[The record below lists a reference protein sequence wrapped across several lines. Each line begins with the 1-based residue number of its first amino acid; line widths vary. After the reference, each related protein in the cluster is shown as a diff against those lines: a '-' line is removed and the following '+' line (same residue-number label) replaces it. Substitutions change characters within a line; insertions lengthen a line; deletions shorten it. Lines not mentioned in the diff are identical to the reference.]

1 METTKRATEN
11 TESPWDPLKNRLF
24 RSLWLATFISN
35 LGSWMHQVAD
45 GWLMATLSSDPFLVS
60 LIQVLTTLPLF
71 VLALPAGTLADLVDR
86 RRYLLFTQSWMLLA
100 SATMAVFTWC
110 NWMTP
115 ELLLLCTFVMSLGV
129 ALNSPGWHSVTP
141 EIVSREELP
150 GAVALNGMALNCARA
165 LGPAIA
171 GVILLYFGPAV
182 AFFLN
187 SLSFLAVLT
196 VLTRWKREKRVDNAP
211 PEGFVPAMKVGVR
224 HVRHSPWLRTVL
236 VRTPLFLLSTSALWA
251 LLPVLC
257 HHVYNYGPKQ
267 YGFILAIFGF
277 GAVIGAVKILPP
289 LRARLGIDQVVTPF
303 WLLFALCLVGLGQA
317 ESLSFVLFCM
327 FLAGISWLCVLSNFH
342 FVVQSSAPPW
352 VQGRAMS
359 IYLLLFF
366 GAATVGSATWGYIA
380 KVFGPRNAFLIA
392 GITLALGALS
402 RLIAPLNSAQNRN
415 LTPSKAWPDPDV
427 ASAVPLDHGPI
438 MVVVEYL
445 IDLQDAPAFRQALE
459 RLRVFRYQNGVLQWG
474 FFLDIGDPRKYREVY
489 FEESWGAHLRHHER
503 VTAFET
509 EVAAEVY
516 TFHRGEGMP
525 PVYHY
530 AMCDQGF
537 PLQGPNGGLI
547 KTPPRQY
554 ATDSRGV
561 PLWFLDDFPDRETV
575 HSVNWE
581 NTRFEGR

>member
-1 METTKRATEN
+1 MSRADRAEEGG
-11 TESPWDPLKNRLF
+11 ESPWEPLKNPLF
-24 RSLWLATFISN
+24 RSLWIATFVSN

-45 GWLMATLSSDPFLVS
+45 GWLMSTLSPDPFLVS

-100 SATMAVFTWC
+100 SGLMALFTWFD
-110 NWMTP
+110 WMTP
-115 ELLLLCTFVMSLGV
+115 ELLLLCTFVMALGV

-165 LGPAIA
+165 LGPALA
-171 GVILLYFGPAV
+171 GLILLYFGPAV
-182 AFFLN
+182 AFLLN
-187 SLSFLAVLT
+187 SFSFLAVLS
-196 VLTRWKREKRVDNAP
+196 VLIRWKRERRVDSAP
-211 PEGFVPAMKVGVR
+211 REGFVPAMRVGVR

-236 VRTPLFLLSTSALWA
+236 VRAPLFLLSTSALWA

-257 HHVYNYGPKQ
+257 HRVYHYGPKE
-267 YGFILAIFGF
+267 YGIVLAVFGF
-277 GAVIGAVKILPP
+277 GAVLGAVKVLPP
-289 LRARLGIDQVVTPF
+289 LRAKLGIDQVVTPF
-303 WLLFALCLVGLGQA
+303 WLLFALCLAGLGQ
-317 ESLSFVLFCM
+317 SGNLSFVLLCM
-327 FLAGISWLCVLSNFH
+327 LVAGISWLCVLSNFH

-366 GAATVGSATWGYIA
+366 GAATVGSATWGYVA
-380 KVFGPRNAFLIA
+380 KIFGPRNAFLAA
-392 GITLALGALS
+392 GCTLALAALS

-415 LTPSKAWPDPDV
+415 LTPSGAWPDPEV
-427 ASAVPLDHGPI
+427 ASEIPLEHGPI

-445 IDLQDAPAFRQALE
+445 IDLEDAPAFRQALE

-474 FFLDIGDPRKYREVY
+474 FFLDIGDPRQYREVY
-489 FEESWGAHLRHHER
+489 FEESWGAHLRHHGR

-509 EVAAEVY
+509 EVASEVY
-516 TFHRGEGMP
+516 AFHRGEGMP

-530 AMCDQGF
+530 AVCNQEFPQQGMS
-537 PLQGPNGGLI
+537 GLL
-547 KTPPRQY
+547 KTPPRRY
-554 ATDSRGV
+554 DTDSRGI
-561 PLWFLDDFPDRETV
+561 PLWFLDDFPDSGTRP
-575 HSVNWE
+575 SDWE
-581 NTRFEGR
+581 